1 MLLVQTLSQ
10 GWGEGDRGG
19 VCGGV
24 VGGGGEG
31 LQLSIIS
38 SLLGISISMVYQLTS
53 YNTSIRLYD
62 SLSYFLWE
70 IRKYKLNV
78 VVINLTVFNFM
89 SL

>member
-1 MLLVQTLSQ
+1 M
-10 GWGEGDRGG
+10 GAG
-19 VCGGV
+19 VG
-24 VGGGGEG
+24 G

-38 SLLGISISMVYQLTS
+38 SLLGISINMVYQLTS

-70 IRKYKLNV
+70 IKKYKLKV